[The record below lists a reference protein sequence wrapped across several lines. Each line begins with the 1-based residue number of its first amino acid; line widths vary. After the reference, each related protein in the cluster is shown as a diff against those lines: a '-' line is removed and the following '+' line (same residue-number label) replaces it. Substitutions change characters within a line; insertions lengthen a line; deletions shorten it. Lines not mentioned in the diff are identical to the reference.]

1 MRGENKPDIEALV
14 SLLGEELS
22 VYEKLCGLSL
32 EKKEAVLK
40 NDVDLLAK
48 IIGEERALIVEAERL
63 ESRRISET
71 SRIARELGLEGNVKI
86 SDLKRFLEEDDFHR
100 LESIAEK
107 LKSVLNKLKEINET
121 NRYLVESTLRY
132 ISYMIDALM
141 NSISK
146 VTYGK
151 GKSPSSTFSLFEREA

>member
-1 MRGENKPDIEALV
+1 M
-14 SLLGEELS
+14 GEELS

-40 NDVDLLAK
+40 SDVDLLAK

-86 SDLKRFLEEDDFHR
+86 SDLKRFWR
-100 LESIAEK
+100 
-107 LKSVLNKLKEINET
+107 
-121 NRYLVESTLRY
+121 R
-132 ISYMIDALM
+132 MIFT
-141 NSISK
+141 
-146 VTYGK
+146 V
-151 GKSPSSTFSLFEREA
+151 